1 MGFSIPHLLVVLVIV
16 ALVFG
21 TKRLK
26 NIGSDLGDA
35 ITGFRNAVKDSE
47 EANTI
52 VDKDS
57 ENTDSLLAAA
67 SAAKEKA
74 RV

>member
-52 VDKDS
+52 ANKDS
-57 ENTDSLLAAA
+57 ENTDSFLAAA
-67 SAAKEKA
+67 TATKEKTS
-74 RV
+74 V